1 MFVEKLGQAEKEEN
15 QRGETEEGESQ
26 TLGDGNLLCQVTC
39 SGPAEGGARLTGT
52 KLLHDQSR

>member
-1 MFVEKLGQAEKEEN
+1 MFVEKLGQAERKKIK
-15 QRGETEEGESQ
+15 RGETEEGESQ

-39 SGPAEGGARLTGT
+39 SAEGGARLTGT